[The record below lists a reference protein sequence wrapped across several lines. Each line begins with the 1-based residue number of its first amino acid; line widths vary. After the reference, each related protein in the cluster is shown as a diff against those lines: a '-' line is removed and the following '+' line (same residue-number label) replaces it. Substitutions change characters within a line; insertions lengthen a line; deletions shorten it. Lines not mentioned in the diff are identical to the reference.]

1 MPPRPGQGRLGV
13 FGQRKKLNCLCAGLV
28 KNQSDCFLV
37 LNTRLGCRCPTA
49 RPGPSRPEKRPDHG
63 GHWVFGC
70 IFGLPATLTL
80 LPAMPTWTLTA
91 HLLPLRY
98 VWKISRN
105 ASATKTNLLLQVAG
119 HGHHGTGEAAPN
131 VRYGETPELLQQQF
145 TQLQAHGLAAVNTP
159 EELNALLAVRPVA
172 HALRFA
178 LEAALVQWLAARA
191 GQPVWQWLGVPA
203 PARAVATA
211 FSLPIMAPEAVAD
224 FVQEQRAAR
233 FELLKIKVNQAEGLA
248 LLAEVAR
255 VLPGHPLLVDG
266 NETWPDADAVLRF
279 LEQAAAVPGLRI
291 RFLEQPL
298 PAALAA
304 DYRYLRPRSPVPL
317 LADESV
323 TDTADFAEIA
333 RQFHGV
339 NVKLMKAGG
348 FRRGIYLLRQTRAH
362 GLVPMLG
369 CMVETSV
376 GIAAALQISAL
387 ADVHDLDG
395 FLIVKDEPFGLV
407 TEAGGQLALR
417 A

>member
-1 MPPRPGQGRLGV
+1 MP
-13 FGQRKKLNCLCAGLV
+13 
-28 KNQSDCFLV
+28 
-37 LNTRLGCRCPTA
+37 
-49 RPGPSRPEKRPDHG
+49 
-63 GHWVFGC
+63 
-70 IFGLPATLTL
+70 I
-80 LPAMPTWTLTA
+80 WTLTA

-98 VWKISRN
+98 VWKIARN
-105 ASATKTNLLLQVAG
+105 ASASKTNLLVRVAG
-119 HGHHGTGEAAPN
+119 HGAGGTGEAAPN
-131 VRYGETPELLQQQF
+131 VRYEESPALLQHQFEELL
-145 TQLQAHGLAAVNTP
+145 ANGLPAVET
-159 EELNALLAVRPVA
+159 LAGLDALLAARPVA
-172 HALRFA
+172 HALGFA

-211 FSLPIMAPEAVAD
+211 FSLPIMAPGAVAG
-224 FVQEQRAAR
+224 FVREQDAAR
-233 FELLKIKVNQAEGLA
+233 FSLLKIKVNQGEGLELLREVARALPGHA
-248 LLAEVAR
+248 LLA
-255 VLPGHPLLVDG
+255 DG
-266 NETWPDADAVLRF
+266 NEAWADADGVLRF
-279 LEQAAAVPGLRI
+279 LEQAVALPGLQL

-298 PAALAA
+298 PAARAD

-323 TDTADFAEIA
+323 TDTADFADIA

-348 FRRGIYLLRQTRAH
+348 FRRGIDLLRRTRAH

-395 FLIVKDEPFGLV
+395 FLILRDEPFGLV
-407 TEAGGQLALR
+407 EEAAGQLSLR
-417 A
+417 R